1 MPDTVVRI
9 TFERPLPTGGV
20 WRDAITVPTTEWS
33 EMTQDEIEA
42 MQESRF
48 AAYLA
53 RAAAPEDP
61 PEE

>member
-9 TFERPLPTGGV
+9 TFERALPAGGV
-20 WRDAITVPTTEWS
+20 WADAITLPTAEWS